1 MIMAKNRS
9 GKSGSKR
16 PLRKTPPVWLKLKP
30 KEVEK
35 IVVKLRKEGLTTSQ
49 IGVVLRDSYGVPDV
63 KQLFGKN
70 ILKIVDENELTPELP
85 EDLYSLMRKAVV
97 IRKHLSNN
105 KKDNVTKRGLI
116 FTESRIRKL
125 VKYYVK
131 KGKLQEGWKYDPE
144 KAKLMV
150 KI

>member
-1 MIMAKNRS
+1 MAKNRS

-63 KQLFGKN
+63 KQLVGKN